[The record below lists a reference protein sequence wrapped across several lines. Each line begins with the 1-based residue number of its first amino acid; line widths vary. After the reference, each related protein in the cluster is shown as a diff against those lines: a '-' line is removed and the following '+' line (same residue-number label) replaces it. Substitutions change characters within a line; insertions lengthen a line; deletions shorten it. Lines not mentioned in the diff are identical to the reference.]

1 MRDSSNENSTCSDGN
16 KNKDENLGWRMNK
29 IGDEN
34 RSKGDLNCQTIK
46 TALIKSK
53 RKMKIW
59 NPD

>member
-1 MRDSSNENSTCSDGN
+1 
-16 KNKDENLGWRMNK
+16 MNK